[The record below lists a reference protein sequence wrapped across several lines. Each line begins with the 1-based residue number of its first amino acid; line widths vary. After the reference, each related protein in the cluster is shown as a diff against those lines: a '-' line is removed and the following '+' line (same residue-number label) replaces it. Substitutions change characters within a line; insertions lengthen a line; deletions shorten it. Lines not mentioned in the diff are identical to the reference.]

1 MISLAVIQPTN
12 IALLS
17 RSVPMSTHPQSAG
30 ELLSETSLDPVDW
43 LAFRASAHQALDD
56 AIEFLQSVRERPVW
70 QPVPEDVRTAL
81 LTPFPQTGQSL
92 DQVYKEFTQLILPY
106 STGNTHPRF
115 FGWVHGTGMANGIIA
130 EMLAAAL
137 NANCGGRD
145 HGAIY
150 VEHAVLGWFKELFH
164 LPDQASGL
172 IVSGTSIANLIAL
185 AVARNTDDVWGMRTD
200 GLQERPG
207 RLIAYTS
214 SEAHEC
220 LVKAM
225 EVLGLGANQLRR
237 VPVDNAYRMDLGSL
251 CEQIEADRAAGY

>member
-1 MISLAVIQPTN
+1 MSVHSRKRGEFLA
-12 IALLS
+12 
-17 RSVPMSTHPQSAG
+17 
-30 ELLSETSLDPVDW
+30 ETSLDPDDW
-43 LAFRASAHQALDD
+43 EAFRASAHKALDD
-56 AIEFLQSVRERPVW
+56 AIEFLKSARERPVW
-70 QPVPEDVRTAL
+70 RPVPEEVRAAL
-81 LTPFPQTGQSL
+81 STPLPKTRQSL
-92 DQVYKEFTQLILPY
+92 DQVYQEFTRLILPY

-115 FGWVHGTGMANGIIA
+115 FGWVHGTGMANGIVA

-150 VEHAVLGWFKELFH
+150 VERAVLGWFKEIFH

-172 IVSGTSIANLIAL
+172 IVSGTSTANLIAL
-185 AVARNTDDVWGMRTD
+185 AVARNMGDAPGMRAD

-214 SEAHEC
+214 AEAHEC

-237 VPVDNAYRMDLGSL
+237 IPVDDAYRMDLGSL
-251 CEQIEADRAAGY
+251 CEQIEAD